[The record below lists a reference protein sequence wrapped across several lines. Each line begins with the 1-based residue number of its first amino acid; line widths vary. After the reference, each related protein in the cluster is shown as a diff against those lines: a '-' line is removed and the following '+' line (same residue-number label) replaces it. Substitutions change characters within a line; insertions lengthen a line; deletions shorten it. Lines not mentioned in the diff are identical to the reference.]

1 MNLVKYC
8 ILVMGLSFL
17 FYKSHSQQITVSGMV
32 IDGES
37 LEDLSNVHVFLE
49 SHIGTSTDIDGKF
62 HFKLNFLDT
71 LHFSR
76 VGYDSL
82 SVVITETDKFQN
94 LFISMKKGVTILD
107 DVEVTGVYQSN
118 TILKKPKQKPFP
130 VPGMLYPANPQG
142 KDYNLGLAALASP
155 VTAIYR
161 MFSKSY
167 KEEKKSYELKKKWKV
182 EDAEFAK
189 ASKKLSVIFSLTDTY
204 LDEYFYRDFIQF
216 GGLTT
221 RFVAESSEYELI
233 KVLPRA
239 VEQYYKHLK
248 EVEEED

>member
-8 ILVMGLSFL
+8 FLVMGLSF
-17 FYKSHSQQITVSGMV
+17 FSYESQSQQITVSGMV

-37 LEDLSNVHVFLE
+37 LEDLSGVHVFLE
-49 SHIGTSTDIDGKF
+49 SHIGTVTDIDGKF

-82 SVVITETDKFQN
+82 SIVITEVDKFQN

-107 DVEVTGVYQSN
+107 DVEVTGIYQSN
-118 TILKKPKQKPFP
+118 TILKKAKQKPFL
-130 VPGMLYPANPQG
+130 VPGIVYPVNPKG
-142 KDYNLGLAALASP
+142 KNYNLGLAALASP
-155 VTAIYR
+155 MTALYR

-167 KEEKKSYELKKKWKV
+167 KEEKKSHELQKKWKV
-182 EDAEFAK
+182 EDAEFAR
-189 ASKKLSVIFSLTDTY
+189 ASKKLSIVFSLTDTY

-221 RFVAESSEYELI
+221 RFVAESTEYELL
-233 KVLPRA
+233 KVLPKA
-239 VEQYYKHLK
+239 IEQYYKHLK
-248 EVEEED
+248 EEEEE